1 MNNDNQKIITRFA
14 PSPTGPLHIGG
25 ARTALFNYLY
35 TRQNKG
41 TFLLRIEDTDK
52 ERSKQEFTDVILE
65 SLKLLGLNYDGISY
79 QSQNTEVYK
88 QALQKLI
95 DEGKAYVSKEE
106 NVGDPSKGSGRAS
119 RTEVIRFKNPNIKIT
134 FNDLIRG
141 EITFDTTDLGDF
153 VLAKSLEEPL
163 YHLANVV
170 DDINSG
176 VTHIIRG
183 EDHISNTPR
192 QILIMEA
199 LGGARPTYAHIPLI
213 LAPDKSKL
221 SKRHGAVAVTEYIA
235 EGYLPAAFVNFIAMM
250 GWNPGTDQE
259 IFSLEELVKT
269 FDLAKV
275 QKGGAVFNVEKLN
288 WLNREYIKK
297 MPAAEQLAK
306 VKKYLPDTITS
317 ASGFNDDKLKR
328 ALPSIIDRI
337 NRFHDVATQAAFG
350 EYDCFFNPPNYP
362 KALLKNQNHFEEII
376 MRVEGL
382 SADNFTAEKVKNAIW
397 DYATEQGKGEV
408 LWPMRVAL
416 SGKEKSPDPF
426 TIAEVIGKAETLT
439 RLQHAANLA

>member
-1 MNNDNQKIITRFA
+1 MSTEKIITRFA

-35 TRQNKG
+35 TRQNGG

-52 ERSKQEFTDVILE
+52 ERSKQEFTDIILE
-65 SLKLLGLNYDGISY
+65 SLKLLGLSYDGISY

-95 DEGKAYVSKEE
+95 DENKAYVSKETVE
-106 NVGDPSKGSGRAS
+106 KEGDRA
-119 RTEVIRFKNPNIKIT
+119 EIIRFKNPNTKIT
-134 FNDLIRG
+134 FQDIIRG

-199 LGGARPTYAHIPLI
+199 LGSKRPTYAHIPLI
-213 LAPDKSKL
+213 LAADKSKL
-221 SKRHGAVAVTEYIA
+221 SKRHGAVAVTEYIN
-235 EGYLPAAFVNFIAMM
+235 EGYLPAAFVNFIAML
-250 GWNPGTDQE
+250 GWSPQGVAGIPADQE
-259 IFSLEELVKT
+259 IFSLDELVKY

-275 QKGGAVFNVEKLN
+275 QKSGAVFNVEKLN

-297 MPAAEQLAK
+297 MSAADQFAM
-306 VKKYLPDTITS
+306 VKKHLPQTIIQ
-317 ASGFNDDKLKR
+317 AKGFSDDKLKR
-328 ALPSIIDRI
+328 ALPNIIDRI
-337 NRFHDVATQAAFG
+337 SRFHDVATQAAFG
-350 EYDCFFNPPNYP
+350 EFDCFFNPPNYP
-362 KALLKNQNHFEEII
+362 KALLKNQDHFEELIS
-376 MRVEGL
+376 RLEGL
-382 SADNFTAEKVKNAIW
+382 SATDFTAEKVKNAIW
-397 DYATEQGKGEV
+397 DYATEKGKGEV
-408 LWPMRVAL
+408 LWPMRIAL

-426 TIAEVIGKAETLT
+426 SIAEIIGKEESLT
-439 RLQHAANLA
+439 RLNHAAQLA

>member
-1 MNNDNQKIITRFA
+1 MNSSKIITRFA

-35 TRQNKG
+35 TKQNGG
-41 TFLLRIEDTDK
+41 TFLLRIEDTDR
-52 ERSKQEFTDVILE
+52 ERSKQEFTDIILD
-65 SLKLLGLNYDGISY
+65 SLKLLGLSYDGISY
-79 QSQNTEVYK
+79 QSQNTESYK

-95 DEGKAYVSKEE
+95 DEGKAYISKEE
-106 NVGDPSKGSGRAS
+106 PKEPGDRA
-119 RTEVIRFKNPNIKIT
+119 EVIRFKNPNTKIT
-134 FNDLIRG
+134 FQDIIRG
-141 EITFDTTDLGDF
+141 EITFNTTDLGDF
-153 VLAKSLEEPL
+153 VLAKSLDEPL

-221 SKRHGAVAVTEYIA
+221 SKRHGAVAVTEYIN
-235 EGYLPAAFVNFIAMM
+235 EGYLPAAFVNFIAML
-250 GWNPGTDQE
+250 GWSPQGVAGIPADQE
-259 IFSLEELVKT
+259 IFNLDELIKY

-275 QKGGAVFNVEKLN
+275 QKSGAVFNVDKLN

-297 MPAAEQLAK
+297 MPAMEQFAM
-306 VKKYLPDTITS
+306 VKKYLPGTIVS
-317 ASGFNDDKLKR
+317 APGFSDDKLKR

-350 EYDCFFNPPNYP
+350 EFDCFFNPPNYP
-362 KALLKNQNHFEEII
+362 TSLLKNQDHFEELIT
-376 MRVEGL
+376 RLDGL
-382 SADNFTAEKVKNAIW
+382 SDTDFTAEKVKNAIW
-397 DYATEQGKGEV
+397 DYAIEKGKGEV

-426 TIAEVIGKAETLT
+426 SIAAVIGKAETLK
-439 RLQHAANLA
+439 RLTYASRLS